1 MLDSTIHERVL
12 WMRRQ
17 ASSRDARMDLM
28 RRVRAGDLEMVDP
41 AAFSDLFPK
50 PVVANFIKNAAED
63 FANSV
68 APLPALNCA
77 SGAMRTDK
85 DKQRGAKKNKGGD
98 SYWRKSRLERG
109 MFKAAD
115 QYDTYGFS
123 ALYIEPDFEDKCPHI
138 FVEDGVGA
146 YFMKNRHGRTTHYA
160 KCWYEKRGTLRAMF
174 PDMRALEPKD
184 LHRHSDDEQLEVVRY
199 CDDNVIVLYIHLD
212 GQTIPLAEYKNKIG
226 LCPVAVAERHSLDAE
241 TRGRYDDA
249 VWPQLARNRMRMYLI
264 EATEKSV
271 HAPVQVG
278 FDVQELPVGPDAIVQ
293 SETPIHRVGVDVPQA
308 AFAVEQQMQEEV
320 RTATMHPS
328 ARDGNAPGSVVT
340 GRGVEALMG
349 AFDGQIRAAQIVLG
363 EALAEATSLAFRI
376 DEAYFGQ
383 TEREIQGT
391 LSGESYVETWRPG
404 KDIAGN
410 YTCAVDYG
418 FAAGLGAGQAV
429 VLMLQLL
436 GANLLSN
443 ATVQRNMPFAV
454 DVEMESRHIQ
464 TEAMQKALLQG
475 VESLAAALPQ
485 MATQGQDVS
494 GPLAKIAQ
502 LISLRQKGQSLEDA
516 ATTVFAPPAPPP
528 GTPEAGATETDP
540 AANAAPPD
548 GAGSPGGPG
557 AQDQGPPDLMN
568 LMAGMRNGQVITGS
582 NIRRQTPV

>member
-1 MLDSTIHERVL
+1 MQDNAIHERVM
-12 WMRRQ
+12 WMKQQ

-41 AAFSDLFPK
+41 AGFSDLFPK
-50 PVVANFIKNAAED
+50 PVVANFITNAAED

-85 DKQRGAKKNKGGD
+85 DKHRGAKKNKGGD
-98 SYWRKSRLERG
+98 SYWRKSRLERN

-123 ALYIEPDFEDKCPHI
+123 AFYVEPDFEDHSPHI
-138 FVEDGVGA
+138 FIEDGVGA
-146 YFMKNRHGRTTHYA
+146 YFMKDRYGRTTHFA
-160 KCWYEKRGTLRAMF
+160 KCWNEKRGELRAKF
-174 PDMRALEPKD
+174 PDIAGLEP
-184 LHRHSDDEQLEVVRY
+184 RNTFSNSDDETLEVIRY
-199 CDDNVIVLYIHLD
+199 CDDNVVELYVCCDDQHV
-212 GQTIPLAEYKNKIG
+212 TLASYKNKIG
-226 LCPVAVAERHSLDAE
+226 LCPVAVAERHSLDTE

-264 EATEKSV
+264 EATEKAV
-271 HAPVQVG
+271 HAPIQVG

-293 SETPIHRVGVDVPQA
+293 SETPIRRVGVDVPQA
-308 AFAVEQQMQEEV
+308 AFAVEQQMQDETRV
-320 RTATMHPS
+320 ATKHPS

-349 AFDGQIRAAQIVLG
+349 AFDGQIKAAQIMLG
-363 EALAEATSLAFRI
+363 EALAEATSLAFRV
-376 DEAYFGQ
+376 DEAYFGSA
-383 TEREIQGT
+383 EREIQGT
-391 LSGESYVETWRPG
+391 LSGESYVETWRPA

-410 YTCAVDYG
+410 YTCSVDYG

-454 DVEMESRHIQ
+454 DVDMESRHIQ

-475 VESLAAALPQ
+475 FEGLAAALPQ
-485 MATQGQDVS
+485 MAMQGQDVS

-502 LISLRQKGQSLEDA
+502 VISLRSKGKSLEDA
-516 ATTVFAPPAPPP
+516 ATEVFAPEPETPAETGAEGGVEEPGAGGPP
-528 GTPEAGATETDP
+528 GS
-540 AANAAPPD
+540 PP
-548 GAGSPGGPG
+548 SPGG
-557 AQDQGPPDLMN
+557 QDQGPPDLMN
-568 LMAGMRNGQVITGS
+568 LMAGMRNGQVVTGS
-582 NIRRQTPV
+582 NIQRRTPV